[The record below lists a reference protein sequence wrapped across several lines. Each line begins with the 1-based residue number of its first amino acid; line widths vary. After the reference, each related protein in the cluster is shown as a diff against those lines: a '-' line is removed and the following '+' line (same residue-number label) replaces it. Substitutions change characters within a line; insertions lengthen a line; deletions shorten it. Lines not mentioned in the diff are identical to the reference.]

1 MDEDRCSKIIKLA
14 VVSPFPPPYGGMA
27 IQAEKLASLLMEGG
41 FKVFKVKTNA
51 EIPKTYNFL
60 SKIKG
65 LRTLCNLFFFFRNL
79 HNILPHVQTVYF
91 LTGFFNF
98 FFWVTLP
105 ALLLIK
111 IHGKKIILSA
121 RGGGAKDFFRKY
133 GFLLRPVFKTVDVIT
148 APSGF
153 LQDAFVDAF
162 NIRPIIV
169 PNIADF
175 RQFGFRERHS
185 VVPKILTT
193 RSLEKIYN
201 VQCVIKAF
209 KNVHDHFPDSK
220 LGIAG
225 DGTQRTVLEQLV
237 IDLNLKESVT
247 FYGAVEHSKI
257 QEVYDK
263 YDIYVN
269 ASNVD
274 NLPGTILEAFASGL
288 PVVSTNPGG
297 IPYMVENG
305 KTGLLVKKND
315 CDALAERVIALLED
329 PELALRLSRNARKEC
344 EKYSWEYVKKVLIP
358 LLKKTY
364 R

>member
-1 MDEDRCSKIIKLA
+1 MDEGRCSKIIKLA

-41 FKVFKVKTNA
+41 FKILKVKTNA
-51 EIPKTYNFL
+51 EIPKHYNFL

-65 LRTLCNLFFFFRNL
+65 LRTLFNLFFFFRNL

-98 FFWVTLP
+98 FFWVTYP
-105 ALLLIK
+105 ALILIK
-111 IHGKKIILSA
+111 IHGKRVVLSA
-121 RGGGAKDFFRKY
+121 RGGGARDFFKRY
-133 GFLLRPVFKTVDVIT
+133 GFLLMPIFKRVDVISV
-148 APSGF
+148 PSGF
-153 LQDAFVDAF
+153 LQDAFVEAF
-162 NIRPIIV
+162 NIKPVIV

-175 RQFGFRERHS
+175 KQFRFRERHS
-185 VVPKILTT
+185 VAPKILTT
-193 RSLEKIYN
+193 RSLEEIYN
-201 VQCVIKAF
+201 VRCVIKAF
-209 KNVHDHFPDSK
+209 KMIHEYFPESK
-220 LGIAG
+220 LGIVG

-237 IDLNLKESVT
+237 IDLDLKEYVT

-257 QEVYDK
+257 QEIYDK

-305 KTGLLVKKND
+305 KTGLLVEKND
-315 CDALAERVIALLED
+315 CNALSKKVIKLLKEPEFALK
-329 PELALRLSRNARKEC
+329 LSRNARREC
-344 EKYSWEYVKKVLIP
+344 EKYSWVNVKQVLLP
-358 LLKKTY
+358 LLEPKQN
-364 R
+364 